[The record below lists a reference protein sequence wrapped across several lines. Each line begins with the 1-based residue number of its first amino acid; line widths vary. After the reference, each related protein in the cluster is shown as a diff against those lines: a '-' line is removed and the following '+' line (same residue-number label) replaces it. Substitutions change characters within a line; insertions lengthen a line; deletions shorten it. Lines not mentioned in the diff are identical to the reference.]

1 MRRLEGLEG
10 ADQGAGRPG
19 LLLIERRG
27 WRAMGLCTAG
37 LFSLPSKK
45 ENPGPVWD
53 LPVILFLVSTYSVGV
68 PATSRGT
75 KDAFKRPLED
85 HFEFCYCF

>member
-27 WRAMGLCTAG
+27 WRVMGLCTAG
-37 LFSLPSKK
+37 LFSLPSQK

-53 LPVILFLVSTYSVGV
+53 SISCFDLFDGCPCYF
-68 PATSRGT
+68 SRHQRCLQASFGGS
-75 KDAFKRPLED
+75 L
-85 HFEFCYCF
+85 